1 MPASPD
7 PVPASPERQ
16 RRAWTGR
23 AGFYVRNGWLLWAA
37 FRLWLLGLGGLPEAP
52 RHALREHPHATRLM
66 GLDIANPIGLA
77 AGIDRSGR
85 LLRGAS
91 RAGYGFSEVGS
102 VTPQSLAASVRRL
115 GRRRPP
121 GRIMPR
127 GVNIRPAAGASAE
140 RMIDD
145 YLHCLR
151 RLLPVADYLVLNLS
165 SPFARRGWAADP
177 VWLESL
183 LTRAVEAR
191 DQYHRDG
198 GGRVPLAIKVAL
210 APRVSRR
217 QQQALL
223 SCRRAGLDGVLLV
236 AVPGQAEA
244 AVCHCLRQVKD
255 LIGEMTLISVGGIVC
270 PTQLTGRLAAGAA
283 AVQLFSAVLG
293 QGPGL
298 PGRWLEQLHPDP
310 RPGPHRE
317 EAA

>member
-1 MPASPD
+1 
-7 PVPASPERQ
+7 
-16 RRAWTGR
+16 
-23 AGFYVRNGWLLWAA
+23 
-37 FRLWLLGLGGLPEAP
+37 
-52 RHALREHPHATRLM
+52 M

-115 GRRRPP
+115 GRGRPP
-121 GRIMPR
+121 GRVMPR
-127 GVNIRPAAGASAE
+127 GVNIRPAAGATAGQ
-140 RMIDD
+140 MIDD

-151 RLLPVADYLVLNLS
+151 LLLPVADYLVLNLS
-165 SPFARRGWAADP
+165 SPFARRGWTADP

-183 LTRAVEAR
+183 LTQAVEAR
-191 DQYHRDG
+191 DQYRDNG

-236 AVPGQAEA
+236 AAPGQAEA
-244 AVCHCLRQVKD
+244 AVCRCLRQVKD

-270 PTQLTGRLAAGAA
+270 PTQVTGRLAAGAA
-283 AVQLFSAVLG
+283 AVQLFSALLG
-293 QGPGL
+293 QGPAL

-310 RPGPHRE
+310 HPDPRSDPYGE
-317 EAA
+317 TA

>member
-1 MPASPD
+1 
-7 PVPASPERQ
+7 
-16 RRAWTGR
+16 
-23 AGFYVRNGWLLWAA
+23 
-37 FRLWLLGLGGLPEAP
+37 
-52 RHALREHPHATRLM
+52 M

-121 GRIMPR
+121 GQVIPR
-127 GVNIRPAAGASAE
+127 GVNIRPAANIPNGASAE

-165 SPFARRGWAADP
+165 SPFARRGWASDP

-223 SCRRAGLDGVLLV
+223 SCQRAGLDGVLLV
-236 AVPGQAEA
+236 AAPGQAEV
-244 AVCHCLRQVKD
+244 AVCRCLRQVKD

-293 QGPGL
+293 QGPAL
-298 PGRWLEQLHPDP
+298 PGRWLEQLHPNPQPDP
-310 RPGPHRE
+310 CPGPPPDLQGE
-317 EAA
+317 TA